1 MLHSDQEDIDED
13 DDELFEFTITPW
25 PVATFQKVSLT
36 EKVALSQNRNQF
48 PPTIIRN
55 DDEIIFSTQMS
66 FYPAEIGSTK
76 ES

>member
-1 MLHSDQEDIDED
+1 MLHSDQEDIDEN
-13 DDELFEFTITPW
+13 DDELFALTITPW

-48 PPTIIRN
+48 PPAIIRN
-55 DDEIIFSTQMS
+55 DDDIIFSTQMS
-66 FYPAEIGSTK
+66 FYPAEIVSTK

>member
-13 DDELFEFTITPW
+13 DDELFAFTITPW

-36 EKVALSQNRNQF
+36 EKVAVSQNRNQF

-66 FYPAEIGSTK
+66 FCPAEIVSTK

>member
-13 DDELFEFTITPW
+13 DDELFALTIMPW

-36 EKVALSQNRNQF
+36 EKVAVSQNRNQF
-48 PPTIIRN
+48 PPAIIRN
-55 DDEIIFSTQMS
+55 DNEIISSTQMS
-66 FYPAEIGSTK
+66 FCPAEIVSTK